1 MNKILVLGAGL
12 VAGPLV
18 RYFLDRPNYMVVVA
32 DLEPD
37 RARRLVAGAARGE
50 SRQLDLG
57 DKEALSAEIGR
68 ADLVVSMVPYTF
80 HPLVAGLAIDHDKP
94 VVTASYVSP
103 AMKELDGRARERG
116 VLVLNEV
123 GLDPGIDHMEAM
135 RIIRKVRDGGGR
147 ILSFT
152 SYCGG
157 LPAPEAND
165 NPFGYKFSW
174 SPTGVLLASKNSARY
189 LKDGQVVTIPAER
202 LFADPATISIT
213 GLGEFEGYP
222 NRDSVAYREAY
233 GIPEA
238 HTVLRGTLR
247 YPGWC
252 QTLLKIG
259 ELGLLDDSEKNR
271 AGWTYADLMAALSGA
286 GPKEDVREAVA
297 RRLGLERRSEVMKK
311 LEWLGLFEAE
321 ELPAGKG
328 SALDNLAALMID
340 KLQYAEGERD
350 MIVLQHEFLAEDR
363 SGRKERILSTL
374 VDHGIP
380 GGASSMSR
388 TVGLPAAIAARLILE
403 RKISRTGVEVPVHSE
418 IYVPILEELQALGI
432 RFTEERQAAD

>member
-18 RYFLDRPNYMVVVA
+18 RYFLDRPDYLVVVA

-57 DKEALSAEIGR
+57 DREALAAEIGR

-80 HPLVAGLAIDHDKP
+80 HPLVAGLAIDHGKP
-94 VVTASYVSP
+94 MVTASYVSQ
-103 AMKELDGRARERG
+103 AMKELDGRARQKG
-116 VLVLNEV
+116 VLVLNEL

-135 RIIRKVRDGGGR
+135 RIIREVHEDGGR
-147 ILSFT
+147 ILAFT

-174 SPTGVLLASKNSARY
+174 SPMGVLLASKNSARY
-189 LKDGQVVTIPAER
+189 LKDGRVVTIPAEQ
-202 LFADPATISIT
+202 LFAEPATISVA

-222 NRDSVAYREAY
+222 NRDSVVYRETY

-259 ELGLLDDSEKNR
+259 ELGLLDDSEKDR
-271 AGWTYADLMAALSGA
+271 AGRTCADLMAGLSGA
-286 GPKEDVREAVA
+286 ALNEDVREAVA
-297 RRLGLERRSEVMKK
+297 RRLDLDRRSEVMKR
-311 LEWLGLFEAE
+311 LEWLGLFEAK
-321 ELPAGKG
+321 ELPVEKG

-350 MIVLQHEFLAEDR
+350 MIVLRHEFLAEDR

-374 VDHGIP
+374 VDYGIP

-418 IYVPILEELQALGI
+418 IYVPILEELRALGI
-432 RFTEERQAAD
+432 RFTEEREAAD